1 MALELLKNA
10 NIAAG
15 GVLPMCQDTGT
26 AIVMGK
32 KGQAVWTGGGDEAA
46 IARAST
52 RPTPRPTCATRRCRR
67 SRCSRKCKT
76 GTNLPAQ
83 IDIYAT
89 DGDAYKFLFVAK
101 GGGSANKSYL
111 YQQTPAVLNEASLL
125 KFLDTQIR
133 TLGTAAC
140 PPYHLAIVIGG
151 TSAEMNLKTVK
162 LASTRYLD
170 DLPSE
175 GNDKGVA
182 IRDREMEQKVL
193 ELTRQMGIGAQFG
206 GKYFCHDVRVIR
218 IARHGASVPIG
229 IGVSLL
235 GRPPGRRQDHQGRHL
250 PRAARDQPG
259 AVPARGRA
267 AAALG
272 RRGLGRPRQGHGAHA
287 RRCSPKYPVKTRVNL
302 TGTLIVARDFA
313 HAKLKERLDRGEGL
327 PDYFKQFPVY
337 YAGPAKTPT
346 GMPSGSFGPTTAGR
360 MDSYVDLFQAN
371 GGSMV
376 MLAKGNR
383 SKQVVDA
390 CKKHKGF
397 YLGSIG
403 GPAAIL
409 AKDCIKKVEVLEYPE
424 LGMEA
429 IWRIQVENFPAFIVT
444 DDKGNDFFSELKI

>member
-1 MALELLKNA
+1 VLTVEPEALTLLTAQAFKDISHLLRPGHLQQLRNILDDGEASSNDKYVALELLKNA

-46 IARAST
+46 IARGVYKTYTETNLRYSQVS
-52 RPTPRPTCATRRCRR
+52 PI
-67 SRCSRKCKT
+67 SMFKEVQT

-83 IDIYAT
+83 IDIFAT

-111 YQQTPAVLNEASLL
+111 YQQTPAVLNEAALL

-151 TSAEMNLKTVK
+151 TSAELNLKTVK

-182 IRDREMEQKVL
+182 IRDRGMEQKVL

-218 IARHGASVPIG
+218 IARPRRLGADRTG
-229 IGVSLL
+229 RKLL

-250 PRAARDQPG
+250 PRGARDQPG
-259 AVPARGRA
+259 ALSARRRA

-272 RRGLGRPRQGHGAHA
+272 RRRLGRPRQGHGAHA
-287 RRCSPKYPVKTRVNL
+287 LGADPAS
-302 TGTLIVARDFA
+302 GEDAREPDR
-313 HAKLKERLDRGEGL
+313 HLDRGARLGTCEAQG
-327 PDYFKQFPVY
+327 
-337 YAGPAKTPT
+337 AARSRRGPA
-346 GMPSGSFGPTTAGR
+346 R
-360 MDSYVDLFQAN
+360 LFQAVP
-371 GGSMV
+371 GLLRRPRQDADRHGLRLV
-376 MLAKGNR
+376 RPDHRRPHGFLCR
-383 SKQVVDA
+383 SVPGQRRLDGHA
-390 CKKHKGF
+390 GQ
-397 YLGSIG
+397 G
-403 GPAAIL
+403 
-409 AKDCIKKVEVLEYPE
+409 
-424 LGMEA
+424 
-429 IWRIQVENFPAFIVT
+429 
-444 DDKGNDFFSELKI
+444 